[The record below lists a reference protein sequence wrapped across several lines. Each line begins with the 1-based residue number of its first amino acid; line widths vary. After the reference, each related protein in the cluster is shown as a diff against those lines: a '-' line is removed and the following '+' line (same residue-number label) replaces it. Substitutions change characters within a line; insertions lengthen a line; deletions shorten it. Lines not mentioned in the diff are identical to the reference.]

1 VGRQDTKD
9 PAVVVAKAYDLA
21 LWLLPKCEKYP
32 RNYRFSVGERTV
44 AAMLDVL
51 TLLVEASYTAR
62 REPILQDANRKANH
76 LRYLL
81 RLAKDLKL
89 LSVDSYGYAAERL
102 EEIGRMTG
110 GWLKSGRTAATNPAQ
125 TEPRAAASGPANPQ
139 ATRASYQT
147 ARAVAGSAIPHPGLG
162 PDATGR
168 HWLSRQTKAAPG
180 PLVAVFAR
188 TAAGRRVSRPGAVRR
203 LADFA
208 SRGRWAR

>member
-1 VGRQDTKD
+1 LFPVGRQDTKE

-139 ATRASYQT
+139 A
-147 ARAVAGSAIPHPGLG
+147 P
-162 PDATGR
+162 
-168 HWLSRQTKAAPG
+168 APG
-180 PLVAVFAR
+180 
-188 TAAGRRVSRPGAVRR
+188 
-203 LADFA
+203 
-208 SRGRWAR
+208 